1 MIAVQSIPMKLIPYT
16 LLTAALLTSSLSAGT
31 VSLSNSWS
39 EFDWNQSN
47 PTAPNAGILS
57 LSGQSSTGFTAT
69 TGPNTL
75 NVDANPAAV
84 DSAGRPR
91 VYQTFAPQTLAEVGD
106 NVSLSFK
113 LTSATGMVAGDSAFR
128 FALADTSRNQGI
140 WASIDFGVPGGNAST
155 TRFDGSITDPNVST
169 SYVAGNFGHFLNS
182 GTSRATSAAIP
193 NGTGFG
199 DPTTLSTVHSLSLSV
214 TRVIGGLSWT
224 YSWGNDAGAA
234 TTVVTIGTTFD
245 DSITQTDGA
254 NGVMSSMDGI
264 AFLLSNDAPYGAGNT
279 GSYTV
284 SDVVVSGVNAVPEP
298 ASAGLLLLG
307 SLLTAGRRRRQ

>member
-1 MIAVQSIPMKLIPYT
+1 MPAPQPIDMKLISST
-16 LLTAALLTSSLSAGT
+16 LLTAVLLTSSLSAGT

-69 TGPNTL
+69 TGQNTL
-75 NVDANPAAV
+75 DLDNSGAA

-91 VYQTFAPQTLAEVGD
+91 AYQTFAPQTLAAVGD

-113 LTSATGMVAGDSAFR
+113 ITSATGMAAGDSAFR

-140 WASIDFGVPGGNAST
+140 WASIDFGVPTGNAST
-155 TRFDGSITDPNVST
+155 TRFDGSITDPTVAT

-182 GTSRATSAAIP
+182 GSTKGSSTAIP
-193 NGTGFG
+193 NSTGFG
-199 DPTTLSTVHSLSLSV
+199 DPATLSTVHNLSLSV
-214 TRVIGGLSWT
+214 TRVVGGLSWT
-224 YSWGNDAGAA
+224 YSWGNSAGAA
-234 TTVVTIGTTFD
+234 TTVVTIGSTFD
-245 DSITQTDGA
+245 DGISQTDGA

-264 AFLLSNDAPYGAGNT
+264 AFLLSNDAPYGAGTT
-279 GSYTV
+279 GSYTI

>member
-155 TRFDGSITDPNVST
+155 TRFDGSITDPSVST
-169 SYVAGNFGHFLNS
+169 SYVDGNFGHFLNS
-182 GTSRATSAAIP
+182 GSTQSTLTVS
-193 NGTGFG
+193 GFG
-199 DPTTLSTVHSLSLSV
+199 GSS
-214 TRVIGGLSWT
+214 
-224 YSWGNDAGAA
+224 
-234 TTVVTIGTTFD
+234 TFD
-245 DSITQTDGA
+245 GVISGNIALTHTDGA
-254 NGVMSSMDGI
+254 SSTTLNGLNTYS
-264 AFLLSNDAPYGAGNT
+264 GNT
-279 GSYTV
+279 TI
-284 SDVVVSGVNAVPEP
+284 DTEI
-298 ASAGLLLLG
+298 
-307 SLLTAGRRRRQ
+307 GRAHV

>member
-1 MIAVQSIPMKLIPYT
+1 MTALQSIPMKLISST

-39 EFDWNQSN
+39 EFDWNQTN

-75 NVDANPAAV
+75 AGSP
-84 DSAGRPR
+84 GRPR
-91 VYQTFAPQTLAEVGD
+91 VFQTFTPQTLAAVGD

-113 LTSATGMVAGDSAFR
+113 LTSANGMVAGDSAFR
-128 FALADTSRNQGI
+128 FALADTSRNHGI
-140 WASIDFGVPGGNAST
+140 WASIDFGPVVTGNAST
-155 TRFDGSITDPNVST
+155 TRFDGSITDPLVSA

-182 GTSRATSAAIP
+182 GGTKGGSADIP

-214 TRVIGGLSWT
+214 TRVVGGLSWT

-234 TTVVTIGTTFD
+234 TTVVTIGATFD
-245 DSITQTDGA
+245 DSITQANGA
-254 NGVMSSMDGI
+254 NGVVSSMDGI
-264 AFLLSNDAPYGAGNT
+264 AFVLSNDAPYGPGNT

-284 SDVVVSGVNAVPEP
+284 SDVVVSGVNAIPEP

-307 SLLTAGRRRRQ
+307 TLLTVGRRRRQ